1 MTSLQFAELAVKN
14 EIIIFITQNWVA
26 MSKLEKIQNEILSL
40 STEERELVGIFLKSA
55 QQAIDPEYNQAW
67 QAELEKRR
75 NEVQSGGVTLVSTK
89 SVIADLRKKIFI

>member
-14 EIIIFITQNWVA
+14 EIIIFITQHWVA

-75 NEVQSGGVTLVSTK
+75 NEVQSVEVTLVSTK

>member
-1 MTSLQFAELAVKN
+1 
-14 EIIIFITQNWVA
+14 
-26 MSKLEKIQNEILSL
+26 
-40 STEERELVGIFLKSA
+40 LVGIFLKSA

-75 NEVQSGGVTLVSTK
+75 NEVQSVEVTLVSTK